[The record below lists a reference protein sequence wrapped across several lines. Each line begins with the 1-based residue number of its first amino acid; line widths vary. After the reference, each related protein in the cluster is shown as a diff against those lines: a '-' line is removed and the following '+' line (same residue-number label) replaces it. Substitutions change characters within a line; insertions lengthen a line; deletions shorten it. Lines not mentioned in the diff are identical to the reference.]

1 MFKKI
6 LFTYIC
12 LSVFTIVTFSQA
24 INITDISTTGHFDP
38 LNPLGGGGCNLGQPI
53 VTATFLGGPGT
64 SVIGGVITCTN
75 PCDTTRVRITLSNV
89 RWSKN
94 PTNNWLHGIS
104 ITPTNI
110 AIANATLPNG
120 WRAFN
125 SSTGQCPRLLGDPV
139 ITTGVGI
146 YFDGTSSQNC
156 CPGATILDNIPDNN
170 YGDPVADCGFDYGF
184 SFDMTFCNN
193 LITNNPFVFK
203 LKGTADYTTG
213 CWTGRDNVGTSQI
226 QFVLSTTPCT
236 VPIFSSNPTA
246 TAPVKTCSGNTVNY
260 TSTLTSTC
268 GSGSNVTWW
277 TASTGGTLVGTGSP
291 FVYDP
296 PGSSCPAGTTLYA
309 ACCPIGNTCVTRRAF
324 AIPGTCPAAL
334 AITAVNKTDP
344 TCATP
349 TGSITG
355 VTVSGNSGALSYT
368 LNPGN
373 ITNNTGIF
381 NGLLTGINYTVT
393 VTDASDCSAISA
405 IITFVPAGTGGVPPI
420 VTTNTYTYCQTLTGT
435 GAVPL
440 SATTTSGTGI
450 LTWYLPGNPTGIAT
464 APTPSTS
471 AAGTFIYNVTQ
482 TIGTCVSAQ
491 VPITVTI
498 NPTPVAPTP
507 TNTTINYCK
516 DSTAV
521 PLSVTSGTNLQ
532 WYVPLVG
539 GGTIVTG
546 VAPTPSTAN
555 VGTFIYQVSSTIV
568 TGVTLPN
575 ACEGPKATITVNVF
589 AAPAAPLATLAISYC
604 LNATN
609 ATALTAT
616 AASGNTLLWYTS
628 ATGGTGSTIAPI
640 PSTAVATTTSYYVS
654 QVSSTANGSCASPR
668 TKIDVTV
675 SALPASPNVTTPI
688 AYCVGA
694 TAAALTAGG
703 TSLLWYA
710 NATGGPTGSAIA
722 PIVSTATAGSITYYV
737 SQTVGTCESQRAA
750 IVVNIIAIPA
760 APTVPAVSPVCQGGP
775 APVLTATPAPGN
787 ILSWYT
793 VQNGGT
799 ASATAPLPSTAVV
812 GPTTYY
818 VSQSTPASTTP
829 LVPGCEG
836 PRAAI
841 TVTVNAKPAPPTV
854 SLAPVSYC
862 QNNAATALT
871 ATPTTGGILLWY
883 TVPTG
888 GTPGNATA
896 PIPSTATVGN
906 SNYYVSQTVS
916 GCESDRSNIVVNISP
931 ALTVNAGPDVT
942 IAGGASTQLNG
953 VATAGAGYTWTSNIP
968 PIALSSTSIL
978 NPIANPTQTTIYR
991 LTVRDLS
998 GTCLPVFD
1006 EVKVEVVQSC
1016 INVRNAFTPNGD
1028 GINDLWL
1035 VYDQNFCLLN
1045 GSGVKASVFN
1055 RYGSKVFETKD
1066 YKNNWDGTYQ
1076 GKPIPDGTYYAVLE
1090 FTLFDGSKQ
1099 YKKIDVTVLR

>member
-1 MFKKI
+1 MIKKI
-6 LFTYIC
+6 IVLSFCFFC
-12 LSVFTIVTFSQA
+12 LTMNTFSQA
-24 INITDISTTGHFDP
+24 VGVTVTAPTGHF
-38 LNPLGGGGCNLGQPI
+38 NPTFAGGCNLGLP
-53 VTATFLGGPGT
+53 
-64 SVIGGVITCTN
+64 VITASFISGIGSSLQGNNIVITD
-75 PCDTTRVRITLSNV
+75 PCGTTKVRITISNV
-89 RWSKN
+89 RWSQN
-94 PTNNWLHGIS
+94 PNVNWIHGIS
-104 ITPTNI
+104 FFPAS
-110 AIANATLPNG
+110 AIPSNTTLPAG
-120 WRAFN
+120 WAQFS
-125 SSTGQCPRLLGDPV
+125 SSTGQGACHPGVTGGAGFYRDGLGAACCTPVLNDGDP
-139 ITTGVGI
+139 G
-146 YFDGTSSQNC
+146 
-156 CPGATILDNIPDNN
+156 NN
-170 YGDPVADCGFDYGF
+170 YGDQNANCGVSYGF
-184 SFDMTFCNN
+184 AYDLTFCNN
-193 LITNNPFVFK
+193 SVTSAVDGFITTVT
-203 LKGTADYTTG
+203 GYSDYQTG
-213 CWTGRDNVGTSQI
+213 CWDGVDAFGSSQFKFAI
-226 QFVLSTTPCT
+226 TATPSTL
-236 VPIFSSNPTA
+236 PIFTANPTA
-246 TAPVKTCSGNTVNY
+246 SAPVKTCSGNTVNY

-268 GSGSNVTWW
+268 GSGSDVTWW

-296 PGSSCPAGTTLYA
+296 PGSTCPAGTTLYA
-309 ACCPIGNTCVTRRAF
+309 ACCPIGSTCVTRRAF

-355 VTVSGNSGALSYT
+355 VTVTGNSGALSYT

-373 ITNNTGIF
+373 ITNTTGVF

-393 VTDASDCSAISA
+393 VTDASGCIAISA
-405 IITFVPAGTGGVPPI
+405 TITFVPAGIGGVPPI
-420 VTTNTYTYCQTLTGT
+420 VTPNTYTYCQNQTIGVL
-435 GAVPL
+435 PL

-464 APTPSTS
+464 VPTPSTG
-471 AAGTFIYNVTQ
+471 AAGIFVYNVTQ

-491 VPITVTI
+491 VPITVNI
-498 NPTPVAPTP
+498 NPTPLAPTP
-507 TNTTINYCK
+507 TNTTVTYCK
-516 DSTAV
+516 DSTAI
-521 PLSVTSGTNLQ
+521 PLLANGTNLL
-532 WYVPLVG
+532 WYVPLAG

-546 VAPTPSTAN
+546 VAPTPSTTN

-589 AAPAAPLATLAISYC
+589 AAPAAPLATIAISYC

-616 AASGNTLLWYTS
+616 AAAGNTLLWYSS
-628 ATGGTGSTIAPI
+628 ATGGTGTTTAPI

-675 SALPASPNVTTPI
+675 SALPASPTVTTPI
-688 AYCVGA
+688 SYCVGA

-703 TSLLWYA
+703 TSLLWYSQV
-710 NATGGPTGSAIA
+710 TGGPTGSATA
-722 PIVSTATAGSITYYV
+722 PIVSTAAAGSTTYYV
-737 SQTVGTCESQRAA
+737 SQTVGTCESPRAA

-818 VSQSTPASTTP
+818 VSQSTPSSTLP

-916 GCESDRSNIVVNISP
+916 GCESDRANIVVNTSP

-968 PIALSSTSIL
+968 PIALSSTNIL
-978 NPIANPTQTTIYR
+978 NPIANPAQTTIYR

-998 GTCLPVFD
+998 GTCLPVFG
-1006 EVKVEVVQSC
+1006 EVKVNVVQSC

-1035 VYDQNFCLLN
+1035 TYDQNFCLLN

-1055 RYGSKVFETKD
+1055 RYGSKVYETKD
-1066 YKNNWDGTYQ
+1066 YKNTWDGTYE
-1076 GKPIPDGTYYAVLE
+1076 GKPLPDGTYYAVLE

-1099 YKKIDVTVLR
+1099 YKRTDVTILR